1 MSKVISKSGQMD
13 TFFNVSKYNYDT
25 SQCMQI
31 AKNHKNVLFEIPN
44 TKIKLDFPKKPDSL
58 FKSLKESKRG
68 LKKQFWSRQLW
79 FKEHSF

>member
-31 AKNHKNVLFEIPN
+31 AKNPKNVLFEI
-44 TKIKLDFPKKPDSL
+44 
-58 FKSLKESKRG
+58 
-68 LKKQFWSRQLW
+68 SR
-79 FKEHSF
+79 

>member
-31 AKNHKNVLFEIPN
+31 AKN

>member
-1 MSKVISKSGQMD
+1 MYYLKFHAKMSK
-13 TFFNVSKYNYDT
+13 
-25 SQCMQI
+25 I
-31 AKNHKNVLFEIPN
+31 ASEGFPN